1 MTATAHYL
9 AFDLGASSGRAML
22 GVFDGAR
29 LTLEE
34 VHRFANGPVR
44 IHGHL
49 YWDALR
55 LFDELKAGIA
65 ACTQRGVHLD
75 AIGIDTWGVDFGLL
89 ARGGELLAMPRHY
102 RDPRNQGV
110 MERVFQT
117 VPRAEIYQRTGIQFL
132 PFNSLY
138 QLVALQ
144 SAAPTMLDAAERL
157 LFMPDLF
164 AYWLTG
170 TLGTERTIAS
180 TSQML
185 DPRAG
190 AWDVE
195 LLRCLGLPAHILPA
209 IAATATPAGPLLADV
224 SDEVGQAGTPVIRCA
239 GHDTAAAVAAVPAQG
254 DDWAYISSGTWSLVG
269 VELPAPRITPETRG
283 ADFTN
288 EAGVAGTTRFL
299 RNVTGLWLVQE
310 CQRAWD
316 AAGQDYSWEEL
327 ARLAEGAPPFVA
339 FVDPDDPRFAE
350 PGDMPA
356 RIRAA
361 CSETG
366 QPVPDGPGPM
376 VRCALESLALKCRHV
391 LDTLERITGR
401 RIGVLHIVGGGVR
414 NALLNQFIAD
424 ATGKPV
430 RAGPAEATAAGNVM
444 VQALAQGRVS
454 SLAELRGVIRAST
467 PVTNYDPRNCASWDD
482 AYGRFRASVA
492 GT

>member
-1 MTATAHYL
+1 MLTAHGTIEN
-9 AFDLGASSGRAML
+9 AVEAMNLGAMHYQ
-22 GVFDGAR
+22 
-29 LTLEE
+29 TK
-34 VHRFANGPVR
+34 PVD
-44 IHGHL
+44 L
-49 YWDALR
+49 K
-55 LFDELKAGIA
+55 ELKIKVAQALEG
-65 ACTQRGVHLD
+65 RRL
-75 AIGIDTWGVDFGLL
+75 AIENEQLKSQLSDRYAFHNIIG
-89 ARGGELLAMPRHY
+89 RSP
-102 RDPRNQGV
+102 V

-283 ADFTN
+283 ADFC
-288 EAGVAGTTRFL
+288 GT
-299 RNVTGLWLVQE
+299 
-310 CQRAWD
+310 
-316 AAGQDYSWEEL
+316 
-327 ARLAEGAPPFVA
+327 
-339 FVDPDDPRFAE
+339 
-350 PGDMPA
+350 
-356 RIRAA
+356 
-361 CSETG
+361 
-366 QPVPDGPGPM
+366 
-376 VRCALESLALKCRHV
+376 
-391 LDTLERITGR
+391 
-401 RIGVLHIVGGGVR
+401 
-414 NALLNQFIAD
+414 
-424 ATGKPV
+424 
-430 RAGPAEATAAGNVM
+430 
-444 VQALAQGRVS
+444 
-454 SLAELRGVIRAST
+454 
-467 PVTNYDPRNCASWDD
+467 
-482 AYGRFRASVA
+482 
-492 GT
+492 